1 MDISANISG
10 FDGLLEACKRD
21 VMAAMNEV
29 GEQYVAD
36 AVSEGNYH
44 DVTGNLRRSN
54 YYKVDEEGL
63 EVGNSANYAS
73 SVEARGLD
81 VCSTFALRAEERLKE
96 RFE

>member
-1 MDISANISG
+1 MDISAQISG
-10 FDGLLEACKRD
+10 VDGLLEACKRD

-29 GEQYVAD
+29 GEQYVDD
-36 AVSEGNYH
+36 AVNEGNYH

-54 YYKVDEEGL
+54 YYKVDEDGL
-63 EVGNSANYAS
+63 EVGNSADYAS

-81 VCSTFALRAEERLKE
+81 VCSTVALRAEERLKE